1 MPKRITR
8 ATLNELEKEMLPLSE
23 QEQQAYLGGGAGTES
38 DPYTL
43 YEFLMLRAGGDQRG
57 CWVLSQGYPVYVFSG
72 QSFDNTLNEVVIVGH
87 QTGYF
92 NPVVPTYLQEDPFA
106 NLNQQEGGDST
117 GYYSTGYYNE
127 VNSDPDFTLSG
138 YSQYV
143 YGGNSWGGGG
153 STQRPNRIIADA
165 RSAISKF
172 IGYDKNDKPGCLR
185 RCLDMLGYRN
195 NRIGAIRNIQMV
207 TKGDNGRAGEHTA
220 EYQEGLNLINTLLAQ
235 KRPVVVGIDYSTGR
249 TGETINEGITDH
261 FVVIVSKETRLID
274 GKETEVYRYYDPI
287 TKHADLGTHKD
298 NYLYLKDN
306 KLIGVYKYHPS
317 RPLDYTVTQVREY
330 KKP

>member
-1 MPKRITR
+1 MAKKITR
-8 ATLNELEKEMLPLSE
+8 ATLNELAKEMALLSE
-23 QEQQAYLGGGAGTES
+23 QEQQAYLGGGSGTET

-43 YEFLMLRAGGDQRG
+43 YEFLMLRGSGDQRG

-72 QSFDNTLNEVVIVGH
+72 QSFDNTLDEVVVTGR
-87 QTGYF
+87 QSGYF
-92 NPVVPTYLQEDPFA
+92 NPIVPTYLQEDPFA
-106 NLNQQEGGDST
+106 NLNQQGG
-117 GYYSTGYYNE
+117 YPTGYYNE
-127 VNSDPDFTLSG
+127 MNPNPEVSPSG
-138 YSQYV
+138 YPQYI
-143 YGGNSWGGGG
+143 YGGYSDGGGGGGG

-165 RSAISKF
+165 RGAISKF
-172 IGYDKNDKPGCLR
+172 IGYDSKDKSGCLR

-195 NRIGAIRNIQMV
+195 YRIGAIRDIRMV

-235 KRPVVVGIDYSTGR
+235 KRPVVVGIDYSTSR

-287 TKHADLGTHKD
+287 TSKEPKGTHED
-298 NYLYLKDN
+298 NFLFLKNN
-306 KLIGVYKYHPS
+306 KLIGVYKHHPQKPNL
-317 RPLDYTVTQVREY
+317 RYTVTQVREY